1 MPIWPSVYQRHG
13 KYRQLYNYMHG
24 SCCPDGHR
32 VVSYGCI
39 PSLIRGGTT
48 VEQKSGP
55 ADRNPPL
62 ARIQAPSSVAL
73 NRTWWIPA
81 HPELRYLHW
90 PSHPLVLWDRHGQT
104 AEIRAARLTIYP
116 RLWNLPS
123 PIRLFTVEELTCWQ
137 LYQGMCFTKM

>member
-1 MPIWPSVYQRHG
+1 MLPRWAQSGKLWVHPIPHPGRNNG
-13 KYRQLYNYMHG
+13 G
-24 SCCPDGHR
+24 AE
-32 VVSYGCI
+32 
-39 PSLIRGGTT
+39 IRAGRPQT
-48 VEQKSGP
+48 
-55 ADRNPPL
+55 PL